1 MYSSGQT
8 TCCFINEKCGGSW
21 ENINDMMFDKSVGF
35 LKKPKQY
42 LKNLVNNIGY
52 DTCHR
57 TKEYDAKRC
66 YNDCQVKDAKFMS
79 RLFQILSE
87 IGKKW
92 VCKGLHS

>member
-1 MYSSGQT
+1 
-8 TCCFINEKCGGSW
+8 
-21 ENINDMMFDKSVGF
+21 MMFDKSVGF

-66 YNDCQVKDAKFMS
+66 YKDCQVKDAKFMS
-79 RLFQILSE
+79 SLFQILSE
-87 IGKKW
+87 IGKK
-92 VCKGLHS
+92 